1 MADKKSRDVQRARVW
16 PTESLEGHTV
26 FSSVPA
32 PKSAGF
38 RSLTLANAAP
48 ERFAEGEARGTLNIR
63 FARMFEERHADAL
76 RPRRG
81 ATPPAVPGAQK
92 DLSLYTLLAHQDG
105 SFVGSLSVR
114 IDSMRGLAVDD
125 VYGDEIA
132 TLRAAGARVCEF
144 VNLTV
149 DMNSAPKRALACLF
163 HTAYLF
169 AGKVWACDYGVVE
182 APAQHAE
189 FFCKALGFEPIGEQ
203 RANRRV
209 SSQETLLC
217 VHLRSVLERLA
228 ALGGKPQLA
237 ASEGTVLPFGFSPQ
251 EATGVARRLL
261 AMVAGSFR

>member
-1 MADKKSRDVQRARVW
+1 MCMATR
-16 PTESLEGHTV
+16 
-26 FSSVPA
+26 
-32 PKSAGF
+32 
-38 RSLTLANAAP
+38 
-48 ERFAEGEARGTLNIR
+48 
-63 FARMFEERHADAL
+63 L
-76 RPRRG
+76 RR
-81 ATPPAVPGAQK
+81 
-92 DLSLYTLLAHQDG
+92 
-105 SFVGSLSVR
+105 
-114 IDSMRGLAVDD
+114 
-125 VYGDEIA
+125 
-132 TLRAAGARVCEF
+132 LRAAGARVCEF

-217 VHLRSVLERLA
+217 VHLRTVLERLA

-237 ASEGTVLPFGFSPQ
+237 ASRGNCFS
-251 EATGVARRLL
+251 VRLL
-261 AMVAGSFR
+261 AARVGGRSAPAACDGGWIIR